1 MSSQKT
7 DRKKAAQPA
16 ASRWET
22 PVLRRV
28 GNVADIVQFPGGGKL
43 SAVADDS
50 GDAPR
55 KPKGQ
60 ET

>member
-7 DRKKAAQPA
+7 DRNEGPRPA
-16 ASRWET
+16 DAWET

-28 GNVADIVQFPGGGKL
+28 GDVADIVQFPGGGKL

-60 ET
+60 E

>member
-1 MSSQKT
+1 MSSQKS
-7 DRKKAAQPA
+7 DRNEGATAGT
-16 ASRWET
+16 WET

-60 ET
+60 E

>member
-1 MSSQKT
+1 MTTQK
-7 DRKKAAQPA
+7 KNEQPKA
-16 ASRWET
+16 WDT

-28 GNVADIVQFPGGGKL
+28 GDVADIVQFPGGGKL

-60 ET
+60 E

>member
-1 MSSQKT
+1 MATEKT
-7 DRKKAAQPA
+7 DRNAAGSPA
-16 ASRWET
+16 KGQWET

-28 GNVADIVQFPGGGKL
+28 GDVADIVQFPGGGKL
-43 SAVADDS
+43 SATADDA

-60 ET
+60 E

>member
-1 MSSQKT
+1 MATQKNEENNQ
-7 DRKKAAQPA
+7 AQ
-16 ASRWET
+16 ASTWET

-28 GNVADIVQFPGGGKL
+28 GNVSDLVQMGGGGKL
-43 SAVADDS
+43 SMLADDT

-60 ET
+60 ER